1 MKKYSH
7 SRSYGSRIINWRT
20 LVISST
26 LLFCLVAS
34 SYGNA
39 ERVYVA
45 DKPQVEAFLV
55 PVIVEPEPTLEDK
68 IKFYFPK
75 SWKTMIAIAHAESRM
90 DMNAQ
95 GFNCFYN
102 DDMTIVYETRVK
114 GAHSA
119 ACKPSHRHLAYST
132 DCFVLQRNY
141 KGQKCPQ
148 GVTVDEHLEE
158 VAELSKVQGLE
169 AWSAYKNK
177 SYQRYLT
184 SK

>member
-1 MKKYSH
+1 MKKYNH
-7 SRSYGSRIINWRT
+7 SRHYGNRLNWRV
-20 LVISST
+20 LAISVT
-26 LLFCLVAS
+26 LLFCLTAS
-34 SYGNA
+34 SYGNMDR
-39 ERVYVA
+39 EYVA
-45 DKPQVEAFLV
+45 EVKEEVFMQ
-55 PVIVEPEPTLEDK
+55 PVVVTPEPTIEDK
-68 IKFYFPK
+68 IKEHFPK
-75 SWKTMIAIAHAESRM
+75 SWPTIIAIAHAESRM

-102 DDMTIVYETRVK
+102 DDMTIVYKTRVK

-119 ACKPSHRHLAYST
+119 ACKPSHRHMAYST

-141 KGQKCPQ
+141 KGQKCPE
-148 GVTVDEHLEE
+148 GVTVDEHLKD

-184 SK
+184 SN